1 MMRAREEI
9 NLKLTDSDAVIVP
22 GTFRHVLIYIS
33 INPRHLA
40 MTDLKNLKA
49 CELVDGDKWVG

>member
-1 MMRAREEI
+1 MMRDRENI

-22 GTFRHVLIYIS
+22 VTFRHVLIYIS

-40 MTDLKNLKA
+40 MTARRA
-49 CELVDGDKWVG
+49 CEFVDGDEWVG